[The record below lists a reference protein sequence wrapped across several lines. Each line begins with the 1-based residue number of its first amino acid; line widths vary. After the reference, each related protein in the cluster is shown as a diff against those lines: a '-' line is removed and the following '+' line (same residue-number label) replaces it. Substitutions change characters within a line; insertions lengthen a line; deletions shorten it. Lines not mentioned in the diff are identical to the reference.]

1 MMKIR
6 KRIIFIQKT
15 ILQKNLYI
23 EPKEEAIKITF
34 EKC

>member
-6 KRIIFIQKT
+6 KRIIFIQKR
-15 ILQKNLYI
+15 ILQKKLNI